1 MRMMNVSRVSGERP
15 SAAGGP
21 PSFAAAA
28 SWRAGVGF
36 HHGRSVPSRPPK
48 EVGFS
53 QGPSRPEKTT
63 CDGRRSSNAEDLNQ
77 LLLMLAVIGGILPPN
92 FQPWGANGRSLFNLS
107 RSVSSN
113 GPVLFERPPRYTRA
127 YSRRRRPP
135 PTESRGQWGRTPFHR
150 RRGGVGFTI

>member
-1 MRMMNVSRVSGERP
+1 MRMVNVSRVAGERP
-15 SAAGGP
+15 SAAGGR

-36 HHGRSVPSRPPK
+36 HQGRSVPSRPPK

-77 LLLMLAVIGGILPPN
+77 LLLMLAGTGGITPPK
-92 FQPWGANGRSLFNLS
+92 FQPLRAKGRKLFNLFPHL
-107 RSVSSN
+107 R
-113 GPVLFERPPRYTRA
+113 
-127 YSRRRRPP
+127 
-135 PTESRGQWGRTPFHR
+135 
-150 RRGGVGFTI
+150 

>member
-36 HHGRSVPSRPPK
+36 HQGRSVPSRPPK
-48 EVGFS
+48 GVGFS

-63 CDGRRSSNAEDLNQ
+63 CDGRRSSKAEDLNQ
-77 LLLMLAVIGGILPPN
+77 LLLMLAGIWGIIPPN
-92 FQPWGANGRSLFNLS
+92 FEPLGGKGGMFVNLFLS
-107 RSVSSN
+107 GSFKGLVVF
-113 GPVLFERPPRYTRA
+113 GEPV
-127 YSRRRRPP
+127 
-135 PTESRGQWGRTPFHR
+135 
-150 RRGGVGFTI
+150 

>member
-1 MRMMNVSRVSGERP
+1 MMNVSRVSGERP

-36 HHGRSVPSRPPK
+36 HQGRSVPSRPPK

-63 CDGRRSSNAEDLNQ
+63 CDGRRSSNAEDPKPTV
-77 LLLMLAVIGGILPPN
+77 ADAGGHWRN
-92 FQPWGANGRSLFNLS
+92 T
-107 RSVSSN
+107 SSEF
-113 GPVLFERPPRYTRA
+113 PALESKWAKFVQFIPKRELERARLVREARA
-127 YSRRRRPP
+127 IYESIF
-135 PTESRGQWGRTPFHR
+135 PTEKAAAS
-150 RRGGVGFTI
+150 